1 MPRYLSSGSALLSVA
16 WIALSSSMTEEVT
29 AARMAAVVERVAC
42 EKARIAIKEANSAYG
57 ARMAAEVAAILEGI
71 QLVPTCPNPKAEAAD
86 AIHHAEE
93 RAPWLAEI
101 RLPSIGFPQ
110 QGLT

>member
-57 ARMAAEVAAILEGI
+57 ARMAAEVRGGPGCLRKNSASLSRAS
-71 QLVPTCPNPKAEAAD
+71 AEV
-86 AIHHAEE
+86 
-93 RAPWLAEI
+93 
-101 RLPSIGFPQ
+101 RLPCGVAA
-110 QGLT
+110 G